1 MYALKVNVS
10 PEASDSATTISSYYP
25 AGMTVTLKTIPQP
38 GKTFLAWF
46 DSEGNKLPAGDYD
59 IYAIVDGR
67 GSNIRKFVI
76 LK

>member
-1 MYALKVNVS
+1 MTIDLNNADGVKTTLVVKNS
-10 PEASDSATTISSYYP
+10 LNTEILRSDVAFPYRWD
-25 AGMTVTLKTIPQP
+25 LR
-38 GKTFLAWF
+38 